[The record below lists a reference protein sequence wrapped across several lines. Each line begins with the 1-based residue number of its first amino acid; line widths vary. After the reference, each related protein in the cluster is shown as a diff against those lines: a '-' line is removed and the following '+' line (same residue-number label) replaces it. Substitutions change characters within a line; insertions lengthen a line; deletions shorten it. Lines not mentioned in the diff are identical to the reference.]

1 MRGTHLLVVN
11 YAMDENSQVFSH
23 QINVVNKLAQHFDQI
38 TVLTGNI
45 GKLNVPDNVQVIS
58 YDWAEGKRFTSL
70 TRFLRNFLILV
81 FKFRFSS
88 VFSHM
93 TSVQS
98 AFISP
103 ITKILRLRHY
113 LWYAHTSDNNYLRIA
128 KILTDGIITSTPG
141 SCPAKGRNVFPIGQ
155 AVDSHIFKN
164 LKSIK
169 LPLTEIIHI
178 GRLDPSK
185 KIESIVLVVKNAR
198 IPFASLALKIIG
210 SPSSE
215 RYKDYA
221 VDLKNR
227 FKFEVNEGWLEFIP
241 SIQRSQIPAT
251 LREESCFIHA
261 FEGSLDKT
269 LIEATLSGIPVATI
283 NKEYI
288 EIFGSW
294 TSLNPSKLL
303 NLEDEFDALL
313 LLDQTSLEN
322 EISRRYKIAIDNHD
336 LDGWITRLI
345 GILDS

>member
-1 MRGTHLLVVN
+1 
-11 YAMDENSQVFSH
+11 
-23 QINVVNKLAQHFDQI
+23 
-38 TVLTGNI
+38 
-45 GKLNVPDNVQVIS
+45 
-58 YDWAEGKRFTSL
+58 
-70 TRFLRNFLILV
+70 
-81 FKFRFSS
+81 
-88 VFSHM
+88 M

-103 ITKILRLRHY
+103 ITKILRLKHY

-128 KILTDGIITSTPG
+128 NILTDGIITSTPG
-141 SCPAKGRNVFPIGQ
+141 SCPVKGRNVFPIGQ

-164 LKSIK
+164 SKGIK
-169 LPLTEIIHI
+169 LPLTKMIHI

-185 KIESIVLVVKNAR
+185 KIESVVSVVKNSR
-198 IPFASLALKIIG
+198 VSFGNLALKIIG

-215 RYKDYA
+215 RYEYYA
-221 VDLKNR
+221 VSLKS
-227 FKFEVNEGWLEFIP
+227 KFISEVNEGWLEFIP

-269 LIEATLSGIPVATI
+269 LVEATLSGIPVATI

-294 TSLNPSKLL
+294 SSLNPSRLL
-303 NLEDEFDALL
+303 NLEDEFQALL
-313 LLDQTSLEN
+313 LCNQVSLDN
-322 EISRRYKIAIDNHD
+322 EISRRRKIAIDNHD